1 MFGSG
6 TTRFDIGIRLA
17 SFSSCGY
24 CILRLQ
30 RFFEL
35 LGGPL
40 LVAQQQYVYKKN
52 KTPSCPG
59 VKSDFYGL
67 TALPTVQRFGK

>member
-17 SFSSCGY
+17 SLSSCGY

-30 RFFEL
+30 RFSEL

-40 LVAQQQYVYKKN
+40 LVAQQQYVLVYKKI
-52 KTPSCPG
+52 KHPG
-59 VKSDFYGL
+59 VSESNPSFMD
-67 TALPTVQRFGK
+67 